1 MYELMWPLF
10 GVSIFLAAYLIS
22 VLASYLRN
30 KNRIRQQE
38 MIHRERLAAIE
49 KGTPLPEWDK
59 DMLSEEKRTTAY
71 MQTPGQQFRWFRYV
85 SLCVGLF
92 LSLGGFGMFW
102 AFVISEDNELAEMA
116 SIGFIPMMAG
126 VGLLLFYFLTKKER
140 LDPPE

>member
-1 MYELMWPLF
+1 MHELMWPLF

-30 KNRIRQQE
+30 KNKIRQQE
-38 MIHRERLAAIE
+38 MVHQERLTAIE

-59 DMLSEEKRTTAY
+59 DMLSEDKPMPAY
-71 MQTPGQQFRWFRYV
+71 LQTPGQQFRWFRYV

-92 LSLGGFGMFW
+92 LCLGGLGMFW
-102 AFVISEDNELAEMA
+102 AFAISDDNELVEIA
-116 SIGFIPMMAG
+116 SLGIIPMMAG

-140 LDPPE
+140 IDPPE